1 MPIPSNVFNDAVR
14 GFWNQRIAQ
23 RQAQELLGKIDQ
35 GNRRD
40 VTGGKQMDGF
50 ALAITNL
57 LLDAG
62 ISQQSIHIKKSLT
75 VLPGFF
81 RPTKT
86 YDFLVVSDGQFKAA
100 IELKFKN
107 SSYAKRYE
115 LFCRKMVRER
125 HYNAA
130 CFLMADKDRVDE
142 VPNYIEPAS
151 DLSAD
156 NFLIGLLRH
165 VVPI

>member
-57 LLDAG
+57 LIDAG
-62 ISQQSIHIKKSLT
+62 ISQDSIHIKKSLT

-81 RPTKT
+81 RPTQT
-86 YDFLVVSDGQFKAA
+86 YDFLVLLHLALSPQNRILGLYKPSPPARTNGKLRVS
-100 IELKFKN
+100 
-107 SSYAKRYE
+107 
-115 LFCRKMVRER
+115 
-125 HYNAA
+125 
-130 CFLMADKDRVDE
+130 
-142 VPNYIEPAS
+142 
-151 DLSAD
+151 
-156 NFLIGLLRH
+156 
-165 VVPI
+165 